1 MVAATVLYNGDVTDT
16 AAIIT
21 ALGANAASTLIVI
34 PNASGM
40 GVLILLQG
48 S

>member
-1 MVAATVLYNGDVTDT
+1 MGAATVLYNGDVTDT
-16 AAIIT
+16 AAIIIAVGT
-21 ALGANAASTLIVI
+21 NAANTLIVI

>member
-1 MVAATVLYNGDVTDT
+1 MGAATVLYNGDVTDT

-21 ALGANAASTLIVI
+21 AIGTQEPPACFIIPTANGL
-34 PNASGM
+34 
-40 GVLILLQG
+40 GVLIIQKG

>member
-1 MVAATVLYNGDVTDT
+1 MTAATVLYNGDVTDT
-16 AAIIT
+16 VAIIA
-21 ALGANAASTLIVI
+21 ALGTNAATTLIVI